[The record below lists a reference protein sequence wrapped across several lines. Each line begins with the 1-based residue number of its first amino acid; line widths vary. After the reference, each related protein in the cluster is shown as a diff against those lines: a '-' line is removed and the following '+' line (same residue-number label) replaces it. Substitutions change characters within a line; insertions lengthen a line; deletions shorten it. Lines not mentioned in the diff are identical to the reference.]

1 MENLFTKIDTTH
13 GVCYNFS
20 TYKAAANLGM
30 RPIVI
35 ELDKEYFN
43 KGFES
48 IKEIQ
53 TKIVFK

>member
-1 MENLFTKIDTTH
+1 MFA
-13 GVCYNFS
+13 GSFS
-20 TYKAAANLGM
+20 TYKAAVNLGM

-53 TKIVFK
+53 TKIIFK